1 MIPFLS
7 VNGQQP
13 TVKNFSTSEYGGGTQ
28 NWCMSQMADKRM
40 LFANN
45 SGLMLFDSERW
56 FLYPVPNYTN
66 VRSIFYDRHDNIVY
80 VGASNEFGCY
90 YVDPITYQTRY
101 VSISAKLPAKEHD
114 FNEVWNIC
122 KYEGDI
128 VFQCKRHIFTLHH
141 NRKLMITH
149 VPFSVEKSAVIG
161 DKLIVA
167 CREMIYYMC
176 RGKLKELPF
185 TKELQGM
192 RLGAIMPFP
201 QGRILFATASN
212 GIYLYDGHTTLPL
225 PLDIT
230 PFLRENQV
238 FCGALKD
245 NLMAIGTVRG
255 GVVVKNILTGQNFYS
270 NVMTGL
276 QNNTVLSI
284 FFDSRDNVWLGLDQG
299 ISCVLIDTPY
309 KELFGNS
316 SQCGTGYASLI
327 SGNKFYMG
335 TNQGLF
341 VALYPIPNSPTPEKP
356 LLLPGMVGQV
366 WSIRDMGGSILCGNN
381 DGAYQIYGMTA
392 RRISGPEGTW
402 DFIPLRSHSGY
413 VLSCDYQG
421 LYILK
426 NMNGRWTFI
435 NRVSGF
441 NETSAS
447 FIEDT
452 DGSIWVSHWQKGV
465 FHLWLSSDLKRVVK
479 SELYNVSNQLLT
491 NYNNVIS
498 KVDGK
503 IYISSSDGFRYYDEK
518 IHRLCKDEAM
528 DRLFGSMPMPLRLYE
543 TSKRDIWAVNNG
555 NMTIARRNSNGQ
567 CILDSLSYRAI
578 AKRLQ
583 TWLGHICFDGDN
595 NTIFNVENGFVTVS
609 NVFSARKNTARL
621 FISRVVS
628 TNTQN
633 AVLYIFTTNSKK
645 NIRIPHGQNSIKIE
659 FVWPEYNSDK
669 AVTYSYYLEN
679 YDTRWSNPQS
689 VSSKEYTQLGK
700 GTYVFHV
707 RAYNSVSGLTQET
720 TLTITILPAWYE
732 TWWAYTIYVIIVFVI
747 LFYIYKYVK
756 YRYERRVRAI
766 EVRRQRELKEKEAQF
781 EIERQKKEK
790 ELMKLR
796 NEQLELDLKHKTSE
810 LADSTMN
817 LIRKNDMLQSLNND
831 LDEISNC
838 IHRENAS
845 SLITRKIH
853 NLHLNIQSNIKEDEN
868 WEKFEENFNLVYDNY
883 MKKLCEKYPQLKIN
897 DRKLCA
903 YLRMGLSSK
912 EIASLMN
919 TSVRSIETARYRLRR
934 KLDLDHDNNLAD
946 FMQSFE

>member
-1 MIPFLS
+1 
-7 VNGQQP
+7 
-13 TVKNFSTSEYGGGTQ
+13 
-28 NWCMSQMADKRM
+28 
-40 LFANN
+40 
-45 SGLMLFDSERW
+45 
-56 FLYPVPNYTN
+56 
-66 VRSIFYDRHDNIVY
+66 
-80 VGASNEFGCY
+80 
-90 YVDPITYQTRY
+90 
-101 VSISAKLPAKEHD
+101 
-114 FNEVWNIC
+114 
-122 KYEGDI
+122 
-128 VFQCKRHIFTLHH
+128 
-141 NRKLMITH
+141 
-149 VPFSVEKSAVIG
+149 
-161 DKLIVA
+161 
-167 CREMIYYMC
+167 
-176 RGKLKELPF
+176 
-185 TKELQGM
+185 
-192 RLGAIMPFP
+192 MPFP
-201 QGRILFATASN
+201 KGRILFATASN
-212 GIYLYDGHTTLPL
+212 GIYLYDGHSTSPL

-230 PFLRENQV
+230 PFLKENQV
-238 FCGALKD
+238 FCGAVKD

-255 GVVVKNILTGQNFYS
+255 GVVVKNIHTGQNFYS

-284 FFDSRDNVWLGLDQG
+284 FFDSRNNVWLGLDQG
-299 ISCVLIDTPY
+299 ISCILIDTPY

-341 VALYPIPNSPTPEKP
+341 VALYPIPNSPIPEKP
-356 LLLPGMVGQV
+356 MLLPGMVGQV

-381 DGAYQIYGMTA
+381 DGAYQVNGMTA
-392 RRISGPEGTW
+392 RRVNGPEGTW
-402 DFIPLRSHSGY
+402 DFISLRDHPGY

-426 NMNGRWTFI
+426 NIKGEWTFI
-435 NRVSGF
+435 NRVFGF

-465 FHLWLSSDLKRVVK
+465 FHLWLSSDLKRVMK
-479 SELYNVSNQLLT
+479 TELYNVSNQLKT

-528 DRLFGSMPMPLRLYE
+528 DRLFGSMPLPLRLYE
-543 TSKRDIWAVNNG
+543 TPKRDIWAVNNG
-555 NMTIARRNSNGQ
+555 NMTIARRGSNGQ
-567 CILDSLSYRAI
+567 CFLDSLSYRAI

-609 NVFSARKNTARL
+609 NVFSTRKNTAHL
-621 FISRVVS
+621 FISRVVN
-628 TNTQN
+628 TNMQN
-633 AVLYIFTTNSKK
+633 TILYTFTTDSKK
-645 NIRIPHGQNSIKIE
+645 SITIPHSQNSIKIE

-679 YDTRWSNPQS
+679 YDAHWSTPQA

-707 RAYNSVSGLTQET
+707 RACNSVSGLTQET
-720 TLTITILPAWYE
+720 MLKITILPAWYE
-732 TWWAYTIYVIIVFVI
+732 TWLAYIIYVIIILVI
-747 LFYIYKYVK
+747 LFYISKYVK
-756 YRYERRVRAI
+756 YRYGRKVRAL
-766 EVRRQRELKEKEAQF
+766 EARRERELRQKEAQF
-781 EIERQKKEK
+781 ELERQTKEK
-790 ELMKLR
+790 ELVQLR
-796 NEQLELDLKHKTSE
+796 NEQLEIELKHKSSE

-817 LIRKNDMLQSLNND
+817 LIRKNDMLQSLDSD
-831 LDEISNC
+831 LDGLQESIRRN
-838 IHRENAS
+838 EAQAM
-845 SLITRKIH
+845 ITRKLH
-853 NLHLNIQSNIKEDEN
+853 NLHQNIQNNIREDDN

-883 MKKLCEKYPQLKIN
+883 MRKIRERFPDLKTN

-912 EIASLMN
+912 EMASLLN
-919 TSVRSIETARYRLRR
+919 TSVRSIETARYRLRK
-934 KLDLDHDNNLAD
+934 KLELDHDNNLTD
-946 FMQSFE
+946 FIQSLE